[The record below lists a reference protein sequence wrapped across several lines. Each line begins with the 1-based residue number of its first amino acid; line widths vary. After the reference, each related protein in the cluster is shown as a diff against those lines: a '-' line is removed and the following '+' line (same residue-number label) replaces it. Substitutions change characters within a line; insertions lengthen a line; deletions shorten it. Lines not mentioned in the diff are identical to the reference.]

1 MRLKRLVE
9 GMGALMM
16 EPDPAER
23 IMEPDTKRANAM
35 MFYSGSS
42 GTIPSHWNNSP
53 FLSGS
58 RLTSAFGSNPR
69 MEKKVKV
76 LSYQEFVETSN
87 KFTNK

>member
-9 GMGALMM
+9 GFGAIMM

-23 IMEPDTKRANAM
+23 IMSPDTKRANAM

-42 GTIPSHWNNSP
+42 GTTPTHWNNSP
-53 FLSGS
+53 FLAGRSAS
-58 RLTSAFGSNPR
+58 SAFGSNPR

-76 LSYQEFVETSN
+76 MSYQEFVETSN

>member
-9 GMGALMM
+9 GFGAIMM

-23 IMEPDTKRANAM
+23 ILSPDTKRANAM
-35 MFYSGSS
+35 TFYSGSS
-42 GTIPSHWNNSP
+42 GTTPTHWNNSP
-53 FLSGS
+53 FLAGRSAS
-58 RLTSAFGSNPR
+58 SAFGSNPR

-76 LSYQEFVETSN
+76 MSYQEFVETSN

>member
-9 GMGALMM
+9 GFGAIMM
-16 EPDPAER
+16 EPDPVER
-23 IMEPDTKRANAM
+23 ILSPDTKRANAM

-42 GTIPSHWNNSP
+42 GTTPTHWNNSP
-53 FLSGS
+53 FLAGRSAS
-58 RLTSAFGSNPR
+58 SAFGSNPR

-76 LSYQEFVETSN
+76 MSYQEFVETSN

>member
-1 MRLKRLVE
+1 MRLVE
-9 GMGALMM
+9 GFGAIMM

-42 GTIPSHWNNSP
+42 GTVPAQWNNSP
-53 FLSGS
+53 FLGGRSAS
-58 RLTSAFGSNPR
+58 SAFGSNPR

-76 LSYQEFVETSN
+76 LSYQEFVETS
-87 KFTNK
+87 KRFTNK

>member
-1 MRLKRLVE
+1 MRLRRLVE
-9 GMGALMM
+9 GFGAIMM

-23 IMEPDTKRANAM
+23 ILSPDTKRANAM

-42 GTIPSHWNNSP
+42 GTTPTHWNNSP
-53 FLSGS
+53 FLAGRSAS
-58 RLTSAFGSNPR
+58 SAFGSNPR

-76 LSYQEFVETSN
+76 MSYQEFVETSN